1 MEILFNEKS
10 QIRYDIKVSEH
21 QHSFEEG
28 YATPISDKDNVNVL
42 VFKDVEDHVDGNGLA
57 IFCMIQGE

>member
-10 QIRYDIKVSEH
+10 QIRYDIRVSEH

-28 YATPISDKDNVNVL
+28 YATPISDKDNVL
-42 VFKDVEDHVDGNGLA
+42 VFKDV
-57 IFCMIQGE
+57 